1 MYTNTWRNGKKE
13 MTLESEKIRAI
24 PMVHWCQW
32 RPFLSPL
39 TPVESICEYW
49 TTLVQA
55 TCKSCYETI
64 QIIRKL
70 TFTYSNVLSEIV
82 TAGRFLCKLCTC
94 DIWLVQVDSNIGIY
108 TVHSSMQFF
117 KETFFCCRS
126 KYNFEATVADEN
138 AVTEVTYKRYTGFSI
153 LIG

>member
-55 TCKSCYETI
+55 TCKSCYGTI

-108 TVHSSMQFF
+108 TVHSSMQFI

>member
-55 TCKSCYETI
+55 TCKSCYGTI

-94 DIWLVQVDSNIGIY
+94 HIWLVQVDSNIGIY
-108 TVHSSMQFF
+108 TVHSSMQFI

-126 KYNFEATVADEN
+126 KYNFEATVADEK

>member
-55 TCKSCYETI
+55 TCKSCYGTI

-82 TAGRFLCKLCTC
+82 TAGRYLCKLCTC

-108 TVHSSMQFF
+108 TVHSSMQFI

-126 KYNFEATVADEN
+126 KYNFEATVADEK

>member
-1 MYTNTWRNGKKE
+1 MEKWEKRNDFGKRE
-13 MTLESEKIRAI
+13 NQGDSDGPLVSVETI
-24 PMVHWCQW
+24 
-32 RPFLSPL
+32 LSPL

-55 TCKSCYETI
+55 TCKSCYGTI